1 MLRRVRSIFFLVLL
15 TCTICKVHSSKV
27 QNITAMIEE
36 LAPETPE
43 VFESNN
49 DDATLLEVDNEGSIV
64 SPSLALIGYAIIMV
78 GAIFTLS

>member
-1 MLRRVRSIFFLVLL
+1 
-15 TCTICKVHSSKV
+15 
-27 QNITAMIEE
+27 MIEE

-49 DDATLLEVDNEGSIV
+49 DDATLLEVDNGGSIV